1 MKSVN
6 QYAIET
12 LLCGADMDE
21 VADKKSIA
29 GIRRKA
35 KKLSHRAER
44 RDAKA
49 EIDAR
54 RAEIED
60 SRELRPF
67 WAEDAAIET
76 IERPVLV
83 NNPFGGMEVFA

>member
-1 MKSVN
+1 MRK
-6 QYAIET
+6 YAINNIINMTDINE
-12 LLCGADMDE
+12 DE
-21 VADKKSIA
+21 SASKSIA
-29 GIRRKA
+29 SIRRKA
-35 KKLSHRAER
+35 KKLSRRAER